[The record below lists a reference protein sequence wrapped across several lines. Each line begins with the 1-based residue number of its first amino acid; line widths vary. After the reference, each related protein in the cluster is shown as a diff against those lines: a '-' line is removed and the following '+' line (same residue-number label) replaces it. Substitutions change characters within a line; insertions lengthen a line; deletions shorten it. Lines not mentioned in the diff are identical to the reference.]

1 QSFLMTSVRAT
12 GSAPI
17 TAASESLGFRP
28 APGLRGAAAFFAAGA
43 FLAAGVF
50 FAATFLA
57 AAVLPAGAALPKV
70 LRGGNLL
77 PPSRGANSKVTLPSS
92 AFQVRKALKARRVR
106 MLTNLSSRSVLPV

>member
-1 QSFLMTSVRAT
+1 MTSVRAT

-17 TAASESLGFRP
+17 TAASASLGFRP
-28 APGLRGAAAFFAAGA
+28 APGLRGAFGAAA

-50 FAATFLA
+50 AGAVFLAATFF
-57 AAVLPAGAALPKV
+57 AGAALPKV

-92 AFQVRKALKARRVR
+92 LFQTRKALKARRVR
-106 MLTNLSSRSVLPV
+106 IET